1 MAEQGKILFE
11 KMFIGDPVEI
21 GTSKERYQDFLM
33 EGEEVR
39 MEFKGFR
46 DALIF
51 TDLRMAVIDPQG
63 LRGKKVAI
71 ASIPWKSISAFSVEN
86 SGTFDMDA
94 ELKVCGSGF
103 GICEVEFTKGTDVR
117 AVNRFINTK
126 VFGAG

>member
-63 LRGKKVAI
+63 LRGKKGCDR
-71 ASIPWKSISAFSVEN
+71 FYSVEIHI
-86 SGTFDMDA
+86 GILGG
-94 ELKVCGSGF
+94 ELRH
-103 GICEVEFTKGTDVR
+103 I
-117 AVNRFINTK
+117 
-126 VFGAG
+126 